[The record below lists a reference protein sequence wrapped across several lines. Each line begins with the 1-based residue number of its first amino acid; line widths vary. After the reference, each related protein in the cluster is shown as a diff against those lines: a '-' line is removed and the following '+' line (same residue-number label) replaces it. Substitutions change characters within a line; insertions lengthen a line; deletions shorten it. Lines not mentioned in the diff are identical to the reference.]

1 MTEQPINDRRRAR
14 ARADRPGRPA
24 KRASGAARAW
34 RVLFGVVVLIA
45 SLTAFGGPASAV
57 QSVRVSVDS
66 DAIDLTRAVERYSA
80 QGDRIQVSTAP
91 GADGIVRRIEVSAVE
106 PGAQPAWIVFA
117 LTNDSDE
124 QLTRLIVAPHFRF
137 VGSGVIWPDLGSSR
151 IATIT
156 ASQGSAPERED
167 NPEADVFRLT
177 LDPGTT
183 VTYVAE
189 LRTPNLPQLY
199 LWEPDAFKDKS
210 TSLTL
215 YEGILIGI
223 AGLLALFLTIVFVVR
238 GAMIFP
244 AAAALAWAVFAY
256 VCIDF
261 GFWRKMF
268 GLEDA
273 TERIWRAGVEATIGA
288 TLIVFLFAYLNLR
301 RWHVRYTHFALA
313 WLALMAAVVGL
324 SVYNAPVA
332 AGVARISIATV
343 AGLGFLL
350 ILSLAARGSDRA
362 VMLIPTWYL
371 LAVWVVAAGAAALG
385 YLTNDLAA
393 PGLVGGLV
401 LIVMLI
407 GFTVMQ
413 FAFSGSG
420 GAVDSGPDAERR
432 SLAMTGSG
440 EGIFDWNVLADEV
453 SGSEAIES
461 QLGLKRGALEGP
473 AAGWLDVLHPLDRD
487 RYTLALDGLLH
498 QRSGRINH
506 DLRLR
511 GSDGHY
517 FWYVLK
523 ARPVISADGEVVR
536 VIGSLSDVTEL
547 KSAEERMLH
556 DAVHDNLTGLPN
568 RELFND
574 RLGAAILMAQKPGG
588 AAPTVMIIDIDEF
601 QSVNDSYG
609 LSIGDSALLAVARR
623 LARDLNPGD
632 TLARLG
638 GDTFGAIVLAEPRS
652 MDAPARIDALR
663 AALAAPISF
672 GEREIA
678 LTVSIGA
685 AHYDPKLHGK
695 GGDLLADAQ
704 LALANAKKG
713 GGDRVEIFA
722 HLMRSQRSDRQTLEN
737 DMRRALERGEI
748 SILFRPIVRLEDRTV
763 AGFQS
768 LLRWR
773 HPRLGVL
780 DEDEFSSAA
789 EFDRRNRRHRRLCA
803 RGDGE
808 GAGGVAEGARGQSAD
823 LRHRRRVIAPD
834 AQPRFAFRRARRARP
849 PLRAARLAQ
858 ARGGGEPGDGKPR
871 IRRGSFAEGARNR
884 RRADAGQVRRRL
896 YLARPSAAVS
906 LRRHADRRLPGQA
919 ELVRRALADP
929 AFDRRHGAGDRDGRH
944 LRGRGDGIRR
954 GRARSARLPV
964 RPRGGLRP
972 ADEPGRGAKAD
983 GRGGRLT
990 EAAALQR
997 RGPQAP
1003 AIAGQHLRPVDRP
1016 HRFVMDALGEPH
1028 RSALDGGA
1036 PGLARN
1042 VADRRGRGD
1051 QHRLAGDPGHLQ
1063 QRVDRAVERQ
1073 RAVEE
1078 ALGGGA

>member
-1 MTEQPINDRRRAR
+1 MFAVVSAGAP
-14 ARADRPGRPA
+14 PA
-24 KRASGAARAW
+24 
-34 RVLFGVVVLIA
+34 L
-45 SLTAFGGPASAV
+45 AV
-57 QSVRVSVDS
+57 QSVRVSADS

-91 GADGIVRRIEVSAVE
+91 GADGIVRRIEVSALE
-106 PGAQPAWIVFA
+106 AGAQPSWIVFA

-124 QLTRLIVAPHFRF
+124 QLTRLIVAPHFRL
-137 VGSGVIWPDLGSSR
+137 VGSGVVWPDLGSSR
-151 IATIT
+151 ITTIT
-156 ASQGSAPERED
+156 ASQGQAPERED
-167 NPEADVFRLT
+167 SPQADVFRLT

-189 LRTPNLPQLY
+189 LRTPSLPQLY

-273 TERIWRAGVEATIGA
+273 SERIWRAGIEATIAA

-301 RWHVRYTHFALA
+301 RWHVRYMHFALA
-313 WLALMAAVVGL
+313 WLVLMAAVVAL
-324 SVYNAPVA
+324 SVFNAPVA

-343 AGLGFLL
+343 AGVGLLL

-371 LAVWVVAAGAAALG
+371 LAVWVVAAGATALG

-420 GAVDSGPDAERR
+420 GGAENAADAERR

-440 EGIFDWNVLADEV
+440 EAIFDWDVVNDEI
-453 SGSEAIES
+453 GGAEALEG

-523 ARPVISADGEVVR
+523 ARPVVSADGEVVR
-536 VIGSLSDVTEL
+536 VIGSLADVTEI

-556 DAVHDNLTGLPN
+556 DAIHDNLTGLPN
-568 RELFND
+568 RELFQD
-574 RLGAAILMAQKPGG
+574 RLTSALYLAQKPGAIG
-588 AAPTVMIIDIDEF
+588 PTVVLADIDGF
-601 QSVNDSYG
+601 KSVNDSYG
-609 LSIGDSALLAVARR
+609 LSMGDAALLAVARR
-623 LARDLNPGD
+623 LSRDLKPGD
-632 TLARLG
+632 TLARLS
-638 GDTFGAIVLAEPRS
+638 GDQFGAIILTEPSADLAATL
-652 MDAPARIDALR
+652 DGLR
-663 AALAAPISF
+663 EALAAPISF
-672 GEREIA
+672 GEKEIA

-685 AHYDPKLHGK
+685 AVHNPKQHVK
-695 GGDLLADAQ
+695 GGELLADAQ

-713 GGDRVEIFA
+713 GGDRAVLFTPS
-722 HLMRSQRSDRQTLEN
+722 MRSYASDRRTLEN
-737 DMRRALERGEI
+737 DMRHALERGEI
-748 SILFRPIVRLEDRTV
+748 MVLFRPIIRLEDRTV
-763 AGFQS
+763 AGFQA
-768 LLRWR
+768 LTRWR
-773 HPRLGVL
+773 HYRLGVL
-780 DEDEFSSAA
+780 NEDEFASIAEAAGVMVDVGAHVLDTTARELAAWQKALEVNPPIFATVSAFSRQLMSYDLLADVRTALGRHFAERGSLKLAVAESLVMENPEYAAVLLQRVREIGAALMLDRFGAGYTSLGHLPQYRFDAMRIDASLVRPNAFGTRSPVLRSIVAMAHEIGMEVISEGAETESDAVELAQLGCQFAQGAAFGQPMSAA
-789 EFDRRNRRHRRLCA
+789 
-803 RGDGE
+803 
-808 GAGGVAEGARGQSAD
+808 
-823 LRHRRRVIAPD
+823 
-834 AQPRFAFRRARRARP
+834 
-849 PLRAARLAQ
+849 AARKLM
-858 ARGGGEPGDGKPR
+858 
-871 IRRGSFAEGARNR
+871 GA
-884 RRADAGQVRRRL
+884 
-896 YLARPSAAVS
+896 
-906 LRRHADRRLPGQA
+906 
-919 ELVRRALADP
+919 
-929 AFDRRHGAGDRDGRH
+929 
-944 LRGRGDGIRR
+944 
-954 GRARSARLPV
+954 
-964 RPRGGLRP
+964 
-972 ADEPGRGAKAD
+972 
-983 GRGGRLT
+983 
-990 EAAALQR
+990 
-997 RGPQAP
+997 AP
-1003 AIAGQHLRPVDRP
+1003 A
-1016 HRFVMDALGEPH
+1016 
-1028 RSALDGGA
+1028 
-1036 PGLARN
+1036 
-1042 VADRRGRGD
+1042 
-1051 QHRLAGDPGHLQ
+1051 
-1063 QRVDRAVERQ
+1063 
-1073 RAVEE
+1073 
-1078 ALGGGA
+1078 

>member
-1 MTEQPINDRRRAR
+1 MTEQTFNDRLGAPGKTRSVGRA
-14 ARADRPGRPA
+14 A
-24 KRASGAARAW
+24 KRALGAW
-34 RVLFGVVVLIA
+34 RSLIGVVVLLA
-45 SLTAFGGPASAV
+45 ALTAFCGPAFAV
-57 QSVRVSVDS
+57 QSVRVSPDS
-66 DAIDLTRAVERYSA
+66 DAIDLTRVVERYSA

-91 GADGIVRRIEVSAVE
+91 GADGIVRRIEVSALE

-117 LTNDSDE
+117 LTNDSEE

-137 VGSGVIWPDLGSSR
+137 VGSGLIWPDLGSSR
-151 IATIT
+151 ITTIT
-156 ASQGSAPERED
+156 ASQGAAPERED
-167 NPEADVFRLT
+167 SADSDVFRLT

-210 TSLTL
+210 ASLTL

-268 GLEDA
+268 GLGDA
-273 TERIWRAGVEATIGA
+273 SERIWRAGVEATIGA
-288 TLIVFLFAYLNLR
+288 TLIIFLFAYLNLR

-313 WLALMAAVVGL
+313 WLVLMGAVVGL
-324 SVYNAPVA
+324 SVYNPAVA

-343 AGLGFLL
+343 AGIGFLL

-420 GAVDSGPDAERR
+420 GAMDSGPDAERR

-440 EGIFDWNVLADEV
+440 EAIFDWNVLTDEV
-453 SGSEAIES
+453 NGSEAIES

-568 RELFND
+568 RELFTD
-574 RLGAAILMAQKPGG
+574 RLGAAILLAQKPGG
-588 AAPTVMIIDIDEF
+588 AAPTVMVIDVDEF
-601 QSVNDSYG
+601 RSVNDSYG

-623 LARDLNPGD
+623 LARDLRPGD

-638 GDTFGAIVLAEPRS
+638 GDMFGAIVLAEPGS

-663 AALAAPISF
+663 AVLASPISF
-672 GEREIA
+672 GEREIT
-678 LTVSIGA
+678 LSVSIGA
-685 AHYDPKLHGK
+685 AHYNPKLHDK

-704 LALANAKKG
+704 LALANAKKA

-722 HLMRSQRSDRQTLEN
+722 PNMRLHRTDRQTLGN
-737 DMRRALERGEI
+737 DVRRALERGEI

-768 LLRWR
+768 LIRWR

-780 DEDEFSSAA
+780 GDDEFLQAA
-789 EFDRRNRRHRRLCA
+789 EFDRRNRRHRRL
-803 RGDGE
+803 RSGGDRE
-808 GAGGVAEGARGQSAD
+808 GARCMAEGARGQSAD
-823 LRHRRRVIAPD
+823 LRDGRSLVAPN
-834 AQPRFAFRRARRARP
+834 AQPRPAARRALRARP
-849 PLRAARLAQ
+849 PLRPARLAQ
-858 ARGGGEPGDGKPR
+858 ACRGRESGDGEPG
-871 IRRGSFAEGARNR
+871 IRRGPPAAGARNR
-884 RRADAGQVRRRL
+884 RGAHARPVRRRL
-896 YLARPSAAVS
+896 HLARSSAGVPF
-906 LRRHADRRLPGQA
+906 RRDADRRVAGQTQR
-919 ELVRRALADP
+919 LRRAFAHP
-929 AFDRRHGAGDRDGRH
+929 AFDRGHGAGDRHGRH
-944 LRGRGDGIRR
+944 LRGGGDGIRR
-954 GRARSARLPV
+954 RRACPAWLPIRARV
-964 RPRGGLRP
+964 GFRP
-972 ADEPGRGAKAD
+972 AHERRRSAKID
-983 GRGGRLT
+983 GGGGRLIG
-990 EAAALQR
+990 QR
-997 RGPQAP
+997 
-1003 AIAGQHLRPVDRP
+1003 L
-1016 HRFVMDALGEPH
+1016 
-1028 RSALDGGA
+1028 
-1036 PGLARN
+1036 
-1042 VADRRGRGD
+1042 
-1051 QHRLAGDPGHLQ
+1051 
-1063 QRVDRAVERQ
+1063 
-1073 RAVEE
+1073 
-1078 ALGGGA
+1078 

>member
-1 MTEQPINDRRRAR
+1 LSEIDLRAVEPTFLH
-14 ARADRPGRPA
+14 AVSLARPA
-24 KRASGAARAW
+24 YSGGAAGRAL
-34 RVLFGVVVLIA
+34 RLVLRLVLLLA
-45 SLTAFGGPASAV
+45 LVSVGAPPALAV
-57 QSVRVSVDS
+57 QSVRVSADS

-91 GADGIVRRIEVSAVE
+91 GPDGIVRRIEVSALE
-106 PGAQPAWIVFA
+106 AGAQPSWIVFA

-124 QLTRLIVAPHFRF
+124 QLTRLIVAPHFRL
-137 VGSGVIWPDLGSSR
+137 VGSGVVWPDLGSSR
-151 IATIT
+151 ITTIT
-156 ASQGSAPERED
+156 ASQGQAPERED
-167 NPEADVFRLT
+167 NPQADVFRLT

-189 LRTPNLPQLY
+189 LRTPSLPQLY

-268 GLEDA
+268 ALEDA
-273 TERIWRAGVEATIGA
+273 SERIWRAGIEATIAA

-301 RWHVRYTHFALA
+301 RWHVRYVHFALA
-313 WLALMAAVVGL
+313 WLVLMAAVVAL
-324 SVYNAPVA
+324 SVFNAPVA

-343 AGLGFLL
+343 AGAGLLL

-371 LAVWVVAAGAAALG
+371 LAVWVVAAGATALG

-420 GAVDSGPDAERR
+420 GGGENAADAERR

-440 EGIFDWNVLADEV
+440 EAIFDWDVVNDEIA
-453 SGSEAIES
+453 GAEALEG

-523 ARPVISADGEVVR
+523 ARPVVSADGEVVR
-536 VIGSLSDVTEL
+536 VIGSLADVTEI
-547 KSAEERMLH
+547 KSAEERMLR
-556 DAVHDNLTGLPN
+556 DAIHDNLTGLPN
-568 RELFND
+568 RELFQD
-574 RLGAAILMAQKPGG
+574 RLTTALYLAQKPG
-588 AAPTVMIIDIDEF
+588 AAPPTVLLVDIDGF
-601 QSVNDSYG
+601 KSVNDSYG
-609 LSIGDSALLAVARR
+609 LSMGDAALLAVARR
-623 LARDLNPGD
+623 LSRDLRPGD
-632 TLARLG
+632 TLARLS
-638 GDTFGAIVLAEPRS
+638 GDQFGAIILTGPPGDLAATL
-652 MDAPARIDALR
+652 DDLR

-685 AHYDPKLHGK
+685 AIYNPKHHVK
-695 GGDLLADAQ
+695 GGELLTDAQ

-713 GGDRVEIFA
+713 GGDRAVLFMPS
-722 HLMRSQRSDRQTLEN
+722 MRSYSSDRRTLES
-737 DMRRALERGEI
+737 DMRHALERREI
-748 SILFRPIVRLEDRTV
+748 MVLFRPIVRLEDRTV
-763 AGFQS
+763 AGFQA
-768 LLRWR
+768 LTRWR
-773 HPRLGVL
+773 HYRLGVL
-780 DEDEFSSAA
+780 NEDEFASIA
-789 EFDRRNRRHRRLCA
+789 
-803 RGDGE
+803 E
-808 GAGGVAEGARGQSAD
+808 GAGVMVDIGAFVLDTTARELAAWQKALEVHPPIFATVSASSRQLLSYDLLTDVRATLSKHFAERGSLKLAVAENLVMENPEFAAVLLQRVREIGASLMLDRFGAGYTSLGHLPQY
-823 LRHRRRVIAPD
+823 RFD
-834 AQPRFAFRRARRARP
+834 AM
-849 PLRAARLAQ
+849 
-858 ARGGGEPGDGKPR
+858 R
-871 IRRGSFAEGARNR
+871 I
-884 RRADAGQVRRRL
+884 DAS
-896 YLARPSAAVS
+896 LARPNAFGTRSPVLRSIVAMAHEIGMEVVSEGAETESDAVELAQIGCQFAQGAAFGQPMSAAAARK
-906 LRRHADRRLPGQA
+906 LM
-919 ELVRRALADP
+919 
-929 AFDRRHGAGDRDGRH
+929 GA
-944 LRGRGDGIRR
+944 
-954 GRARSARLPV
+954 
-964 RPRGGLRP
+964 
-972 ADEPGRGAKAD
+972 
-983 GRGGRLT
+983 
-990 EAAALQR
+990 
-997 RGPQAP
+997 AP
-1003 AIAGQHLRPVDRP
+1003 A
-1016 HRFVMDALGEPH
+1016 
-1028 RSALDGGA
+1028 
-1036 PGLARN
+1036 
-1042 VADRRGRGD
+1042 
-1051 QHRLAGDPGHLQ
+1051 
-1063 QRVDRAVERQ
+1063 
-1073 RAVEE
+1073 
-1078 ALGGGA
+1078 

>member
-1 MTEQPINDRRRAR
+1 MALFGLTRSVSPEPLLRGEGLYLRPATPVDFSSWTRLRAASRAFLEPWEPTWPDDDLTQAAFRRRLRRQDEDIARDEAYAFLIFDQTSDELLGGITLGGVRRGVSQSGTLGYWMGAPHAGKRRMTRAVATTVEFAFSKLRLHRVEAACIPDNAPSDRAAGAQRLPTRRIRARISQDQRRLARPRSVCADRKRFPREIDGVEICLSLRCAAPTESLAR
-14 ARADRPGRPA
+14 ASPPA
-24 KRASGAARAW
+24 PATRRGVASALSGLVRIGILLALAFAAC
-34 RVLFGVVVLIA
+34 
-45 SLTAFGGPASAV
+45 GPALAV
-57 QSVRVSVDS
+57 QSVRVSPDS

-91 GADGIVRRIEVSAVE
+91 GPDGIVRRIEVSALE
-106 PGAQPAWIVFA
+106 AEAQPSWIVFA

-137 VGSGVIWPDLGSSR
+137 VGSGVVWPDLGSSR
-151 IATIT
+151 ITTIT
-156 ASQGSAPERED
+156 ASQGAVPERDD
-167 NPEADVFRLT
+167 NASADVFRLT

-189 LRTPNLPQLY
+189 LRTPSLPQLY

-256 VCIDF
+256 VCVDF
-261 GFWRKMF
+261 GFWKKMF

-273 TERIWRAGVEATIGA
+273 TERIWRAGVEATIAA

-313 WLALMAAVVGL
+313 WLVLMAAVVGL
-324 SVYNAPVA
+324 SVFNAPVA

-343 AGLGFLL
+343 AGIGLML
-350 ILSLAARGSDRA
+350 ILSLAARGSERA

-413 FAFSGSG
+413 FAFSGAGG
-420 GAVDSGPDAERR
+420 GADNGADAERR

-440 EGIFDWNVLADEV
+440 EAIFDWNVVNDEV
-453 SGSEAIES
+453 SGSEALES

-523 ARPVISADGEVVR
+523 ARPVVGPDGEVVR
-536 VIGSLSDVTEL
+536 VIGSLADVTEI

-556 DAVHDNLTGLPN
+556 DAIHDNLTGLPN
-568 RELFND
+568 RELFYD
-574 RLGAAILMAQKPGG
+574 RLASAMTLAQKPG
-588 AAPTVMIIDIDEF
+588 ARAPIVLVVDIDQF
-601 QSVNDSYG
+601 KTVNDSFG

-623 LARDLNPGD
+623 LSRDMKPGD
-632 TLARLG
+632 TLARLS
-638 GDTFGAIVLAEPRS
+638 GDQFGAIVLDESHSTDLAIK
-652 MDAPARIDALR
+652 IDRLR
-663 AALAAPISF
+663 TALAAPISF

-678 LTVSIGA
+678 VTVSIGA
-685 AHYDPKLHGK
+685 AVYDPKLHLK

-704 LALANAKKG
+704 LALANAKKA
-713 GGDRVEIFA
+713 GGDRVEVFSPV
-722 HLMRSQRSDRQTLEN
+722 MRSQRSDRQMLQN

-748 SILFRPIVRLEDRTV
+748 MVLFRPIVRLEDRTV
-763 AGFQS
+763 AGFQAVV
-768 LLRWR
+768 RWR
-773 HPRLGVL
+773 HPKLGVL
-780 DEDEFSSAA
+780 EEDEFAS
-789 EFDRRNRRHRRLCA
+789 
-803 RGDGE
+803 
-808 GAGGVAEGARGQSAD
+808 VAELTGAIVD
-823 LRHRRRVIAPD
+823 I
-834 AQPRFAFRRARRARP
+834 
-849 PLRAARLAQ
+849 
-858 ARGGGEPGDGKPR
+858 
-871 IRRGSFAEGARNR
+871 GA
-884 RRADAGQVRRRL
+884 
-896 YLARPSAAVS
+896 Y
-906 LRRHADRRLPGQA
+906 
-919 ELVRRALADP
+919 ALET
-929 AFDRRHGAGDRDGRH
+929 
-944 LRGRGDGIRR
+944 
-954 GRARSARLPV
+954 SARELAAWQKALEVNPPIFATV
-964 RPRGGLRP
+964 
-972 ADEPGRGAKAD
+972 AASSCSDAEP
-983 GRGGRLT
+983 
-990 EAAALQR
+990 
-997 RGPQAP
+997 
-1003 AIAGQHLRPVDRP
+1003 
-1016 HRFVMDALGEPH
+1016 
-1028 RSALDGGA
+1028 
-1036 PGLARN
+1036 
-1042 VADRRGRGD
+1042 
-1051 QHRLAGDPGHLQ
+1051 
-1063 QRVDRAVERQ
+1063 
-1073 RAVEE
+1073 
-1078 ALGGGA
+1078 

>member
-1 MTEQPINDRRRAR
+1 MRIGILLTLLLA
-14 ARADRPGRPA
+14 ACRPA
-24 KRASGAARAW
+24 
-34 RVLFGVVVLIA
+34 L
-45 SLTAFGGPASAV
+45 AV
-57 QSVRVSVDS
+57 QSVRVSPDS

-91 GADGIVRRIEVSAVE
+91 GPDGIVRRIEVSALE
-106 PGAQPAWIVFA
+106 AGAQPSWIVFA

-137 VGSGVIWPDLGSSR
+137 VGSGVVWPDLGSSR
-151 IATIT
+151 ITTIT
-156 ASQGSAPERED
+156 ASQGAAPERDD
-167 NPEADVFRLT
+167 NASADVFRLT

-189 LRTPNLPQLY
+189 LRNPSLPQLY

-256 VCIDF
+256 VCVDF
-261 GFWRKMF
+261 GFWKKMF

-273 TERIWRAGVEATIGA
+273 TERIWRAGVEATIAA

-313 WLALMAAVVGL
+313 WLVLMAAVVGL
-324 SVYNAPVA
+324 SVFNAPVA

-343 AGLGFLL
+343 AGIGLML
-350 ILSLAARGSDRA
+350 ILSLAARGSERA

-413 FAFSGSG
+413 FAFSGAG
-420 GAVDSGPDAERR
+420 GGGDNGADSERR

-440 EGIFDWNVLADEV
+440 EAIFDWNVVNDEV
-453 SGSEAIES
+453 TGSDAIES

-523 ARPVISADGEVVR
+523 ARPVVGPDGEVVR
-536 VIGSLSDVTEL
+536 VIGSLADVTEI

-556 DAVHDNLTGLPN
+556 DAIHDNLTGLPN
-568 RELFND
+568 RELFYD
-574 RLGAAILMAQKPGG
+574 RLASAMTLAQKPGTR
-588 AAPTVMIIDIDEF
+588 APIVLVIDIDQF
-601 QSVNDSYG
+601 KTVNDSFG

-623 LARDLNPGD
+623 LSRDMKPGD
-632 TLARLG
+632 TLARLSGDQFG
-638 GDTFGAIVLAEPRS
+638 GIILDESHSTDLAIK
-652 MDAPARIDALR
+652 IDRLR
-663 AALAAPISF
+663 TALAAPISF

-685 AHYDPKLHGK
+685 AVYDPKLHLK

-704 LALANAKKG
+704 LALANAKKA
-713 GGDRVEIFA
+713 GGDRVELFTPV
-722 HLMRSQRSDRQTLEN
+722 MRSQRSDRQMLEN

-748 SILFRPIVRLEDRTV
+748 MVLFRPIVRLEDRTV
-763 AGFQS
+763 AGFQAVV
-768 LLRWR
+768 RWR
-773 HPRLGVL
+773 HPKLGVL
-780 DEDEFSSAA
+780 EEDEFAS
-789 EFDRRNRRHRRLCA
+789 
-803 RGDGE
+803 
-808 GAGGVAEGARGQSAD
+808 VAESTGATIDIGAYALETSARELAAWQKALEVNPPIFATVAASSRQMLSND
-823 LRHRRRVIAPD
+823 LV
-834 AQPRFAFRRARRARP
+834 
-849 PLRAARLAQ
+849 
-858 ARGGGEPGDGKPR
+858 
-871 IRRGSFAEGARNR
+871 
-884 RRADAGQVRRRL
+884 ADVR
-896 YLARPSAAVS
+896 SALS
-906 LRRHADRRLPGQA
+906 
-919 ELVRRALADP
+919 
-929 AFDRRHGAGDRDGRH
+929 RH
-944 LRGRGDGIRR
+944 LVQRGT
-954 GRARSARLPV
+954 
-964 RPRGGLRP
+964 LRIAIAESVVMENP
-972 ADEPGRGAKAD
+972 EY
-983 GRGGRLT
+983 
-990 EAAALQR
+990 AAALLQR
-997 RGPQAP
+997 VREIGA
-1003 AIAGQHLRPVDRP
+1003 ALMLDRFGAGYTSLSHLPEYRFDAMRIDASLVRPKAMGARSPILRPLAAMAQEIG
-1016 HRFVMDALGEPH
+1016 MDVISEGAETESDAVELAQIGCQFAQGTAFGQPM
-1028 RSALDGGA
+1028 SAAATRKLMGAA
-1036 PGLARN
+1036 PG
-1042 VADRRGRGD
+1042 
-1051 QHRLAGDPGHLQ
+1051 
-1063 QRVDRAVERQ
+1063 
-1073 RAVEE
+1073 
-1078 ALGGGA
+1078 

>member
-1 MTEQPINDRRRAR
+1 MRAAEPTPFHAVLS
-14 ARADRPGRPA
+14 ARPDCGCGPPGRALRLLVRLVLLFALVSAGATPA
-24 KRASGAARAW
+24 
-34 RVLFGVVVLIA
+34 F
-45 SLTAFGGPASAV
+45 AV
-57 QSVRVSVDS
+57 QSVRVSANS

-91 GADGIVRRIEVSAVE
+91 GPDGIVRRIEVSALE
-106 PGAQPAWIVFA
+106 AGAQPSWIVFA

-124 QLTRLIVAPHFRF
+124 QLTRLIAAPHFRL
-137 VGSGVIWPDLGSSR
+137 VGSGVVWPDLGSSR

-156 ASQGSAPERED
+156 ASQGQAPERED
-167 NPEADVFRLT
+167 NPQADVFRLT

-189 LRTPNLPQLY
+189 LRTPSLPQLY

-273 TERIWRAGVEATIGA
+273 SERIWRAGVEATIAA

-301 RWHVRYTHFALA
+301 RWHVRYMHFAMA
-313 WLALMAAVVGL
+313 WLVLMAAVVAL
-324 SVYNAPVA
+324 SVFNAPVA

-343 AGLGFLL
+343 AGVGLLL

-371 LAVWVVAAGAAALG
+371 LAVWVVAAGASVLG

-420 GAVDSGPDAERR
+420 GGVENAADAERR

-440 EGIFDWNVLADEV
+440 EAIFDWNVVNDEI
-453 SGSEAIES
+453 SGAEALES
-461 QLGLKRGALEGP
+461 QLGLKRGALDGP
-473 AAGWLDVLHPLDRD
+473 AAGWLDILHPLDRD

-523 ARPVISADGEVVR
+523 ARPVVSADGEVVR
-536 VIGSLSDVTEL
+536 VIGSLADVTEI

-556 DAVHDNLTGLPN
+556 DAIHDNLTGLPN
-568 RELFND
+568 RELFHD
-574 RLGAAILMAQKPGG
+574 RLTLALYLAQKPG
-588 AAPTVMIIDIDEF
+588 AIAPTVLIVDIDGF
-601 QSVNDSYG
+601 KSVNDSFG
-609 LSIGDSALLAVARR
+609 LSIGDAALLAVARR
-623 LARDLNPGD
+623 LARDLKPGD
-632 TLARLG
+632 TLARLA
-638 GDTFGAIVLAEPRS
+638 GDQFGAIILTETSADDLAATL
-652 MDAPARIDALR
+652 DGLR
-663 AALAAPISF
+663 VALAAPISF

-685 AHYDPKLHGK
+685 ACYNPKQHVK
-695 GGDLLADAQ
+695 GGELLVDAQ
-704 LALANAKKG
+704 LALATAKKA
-713 GGDRVEIFA
+713 GGDRAVLFA
-722 HLMRSQRSDRQTLEN
+722 PSMRSYASDRRTLEN
-737 DMRRALERGEI
+737 DIRHALERREI
-748 SILFRPIVRLEDRTV
+748 MVLFRPIVRL
-763 AGFQS
+763 GG
-768 LLRWR
+768 
-773 HPRLGVL
+773 P
-780 DEDEFSSAA
+780 
-789 EFDRRNRRHRRLCA
+789 DRRRLSGADPLAPSEARRPRRERVRRDGRGDRRDGRRRRLRPRHDGA
-803 RGDGE
+803 R
-808 GAGGVAEGARGQSAD
+808 AGRLAEGARGQPAD
-823 LRHRRRVIAPD
+823 LRHRLRVVAAADELRPS
-834 AQPRFAFRRARRARP
+834 RRRAGGAGPALRRAGV
-849 PLRAARLAQ
+849 AQ
-858 ARGGGEPGDGKPR
+858 ARGRREPGDGEPEYAAVLLQRVREIGAALMLDRFGAGYTSLGHLPQYRFDAMR
-871 IRRGSFAEGARNR
+871 IDASLVRPNAFGTRSPVLRSIVTMAQEIGMEVISEGAETES
-884 RRADAGQVRRRL
+884 DAVELAQIGCQFAQGAAFGQ
-896 YLARPSAAVS
+896 PMSAAAARKLMGAAPARGTVNAAAG
-906 LRRHADRRLPGQA
+906 RVG
-919 ELVRRALADP
+919 RAHRA
-929 AFDRRHGAGDRDGRH
+929 ATG
-944 LRGRGDGIRR
+944 RGRSP
-954 GRARSARLPV
+954 RS
-964 RPRGGLRP
+964 RPTMLLC
-972 ADEPGRGAKAD
+972 PGP
-983 GRGGRLT
+983 LC
-990 EAAALQR
+990 
-997 RGPQAP
+997 
-1003 AIAGQHLRPVDRP
+1003 
-1016 HRFVMDALGEPH
+1016 
-1028 RSALDGGA
+1028 
-1036 PGLARN
+1036 
-1042 VADRRGRGD
+1042 
-1051 QHRLAGDPGHLQ
+1051 
-1063 QRVDRAVERQ
+1063 
-1073 RAVEE
+1073 
-1078 ALGGGA
+1078 